1 MFRKNDLFL
10 RNCVFGTFQKIC
22 NFATTLPDQTAT
34 LPDHMERHV
43 SQRCVFAKMIF
54 LYKNDWNLRSFWGNG
69 GKKYHMEDVHRYGT
83 SNLKADYFPNQ
94 PWNSVSFCSLGGPS
108 QMSQEYLQLVTWNDF
123 GDLEI
128 INEDLIWFNHDM
140 MRASNGP
147 ICLVVSKMLRSFS
160 WRDDWEGSVVEPPET
175 CWNHKDD
182 LIWR

>member
-1 MFRKNDLFL
+1 MEFR
-10 RNCVFGTFQKIC
+10 
-22 NFATTLPDQTAT
+22 
-34 LPDHMERHV
+34 
-43 SQRCVFAKMIF
+43 IF
-54 LYKNDWNLRSFWGNG
+54 LFVR
-69 GKKYHMEDVHRYGT
+69 
-83 SNLKADYFPNQ
+83 
-94 PWNSVSFCSLGGPS
+94 GPS

-160 WRDDWEGSVVEPPET
+160 WRDDWGGSVVEPPET
-175 CWNHKDD
+175 YWNHKDD